1 MVAVSQRSGTHAG
14 HCRRRRA
21 TAGMA
26 LVISWLGCGCSLSS
40 LDHLQEGDDGSAG
53 EARVESN
60 TGGSSETPNPGSGG
74 SAPGTGGTGSD
85 SPTAGTGPDVSAAGT
100 GTDVSTGGMGPEP
113 STGGTAG
120 GPDCPLCELQAT
132 LIHRYSFNGTGT
144 EATDSVGNAHGTIVD
159 ASLDGSGSLTLDG
172 GAESQYVDLP
182 DRIVSVL
189 PSATFEAWVTWQGGD
204 SGQRVFD
211 FGDQNT
217 GRSNGGQSYVFL
229 SAKSQLSGT
238 LRAAFRRADSQ
249 EDSVSDS
256 TELAL
261 GSVSHV
267 AVVVDPD
274 TETISLYRDG
284 VLRASDDISGT
295 LSDINDVN
303 VWLGRSQFESDAWF
317 SGTFYEFRIY
327 GTALTEA
334 QVSTSYEAGPDAT
347 LAAT

>member
-1 MVAVSQRSGTHAG
+1 
-14 HCRRRRA
+14 
-21 TAGMA
+21 MA
-26 LVISWLGCGCSLSS
+26 LVISWLGCGCALSS

-172 GAESQYVDLP
+172 SAESQYVDLP
-182 DRIVSVL
+182 DRIVSVIGPGSYAGLRVGLATARMGCTGGRHISPGPRQVVSSRSKWDHKQLKLAQKDRPPVSEGL
-189 PSATFEAWVTWQGGD
+189 P
-204 SGQRVFD
+204 RV
-211 FGDQNT
+211 
-217 GRSNGGQSYVFL
+217 SL
-229 SAKSQLSGT
+229 SS
-238 LRAAFRRADSQ
+238 LRAPRSGSAGLLASVAARR
-249 EDSVSDS
+249 
-256 TELAL
+256 
-261 GSVSHV
+261 
-267 AVVVDPD
+267 
-274 TETISLYRDG
+274 R
-284 VLRASDDISGT
+284 
-295 LSDINDVN
+295 
-303 VWLGRSQFESDAWF
+303 
-317 SGTFYEFRIY
+317 
-327 GTALTEA
+327 
-334 QVSTSYEAGPDAT
+334 
-347 LAAT
+347 